1 MAATPKVAVALPAA
15 AVVAVRALW
24 LERLVPRAAE
34 WSFPVHPTQIYESA
48 ASLAIAAFCLIY
60 VHPRKRYDGQ
70 VFLAFVTLYATA
82 RFLIEFLRR
91 DDRGE
96 LFGLSTSQLVGLL
109 LVAGSI
115 AAHRYLRAARRS
127 KATPGAPGTV
137 PA

>member
-1 MAATPKVAVALPAA
+1 MHLPS
-15 AVVAVRALW
+15 L
-24 LERLVPRAAE
+24 
-34 WSFPVHPTQIYESA
+34 PVHPTQIYESA

-70 VFLAFVTLYATA
+70 VFLSFVTLYATA

-96 LFGLSTSQLVGLL
+96 FLGLSTSQLVGLL

-115 AAHRYLRAARRS
+115 AAHRYLRVTRRS
-127 KATPGAPGTV
+127 KATPGAPGAV